1 MHEIQEKNTINHKIS
16 IAPMLDWTDRHFR
29 FFLRQITKKAVFY
42 SEMIAAPAIL
52 LGNKEKLLGFDEKEH
67 PLVLQIGGSH
77 PKMMQDCARIGFD
90 YGYKELNINAGCPS
104 SRVQSGKFGA
114 ILMKTPELVA
124 ECVSNMK
131 AATPLPVSVKTRI
144 SLSDVAGDG
153 FEALFNFANLVK
165 QAGCSHLIVHARK
178 AKLNWSPKDNRAD
191 KMGLNY
197 DVVYRLKKSFPDML
211 ISINGNILS
220 LESAKQHLEYVD
232 GAMIGRLAYGNP
244 YILAEVDQIFYQDD
258 HLILSR
264 KEILENMMPYLEKNK
279 ESLSIIMPHLMGLFH
294 GQQNAKTYKQIL
306 ATKDLEALK
315 TFIKNKEN

>member
-1 MHEIQEKNTINHKIS
+1 
-16 IAPMLDWTDRHFR
+16 
-29 FFLRQITKKAVFY
+29 
-42 SEMIAAPAIL
+42 
-52 LGNKEKLLGFDEKEH
+52 
-67 PLVLQIGGSH
+67 
-77 PKMMQDCARIGFD
+77 
-90 YGYKELNINAGCPS
+90 
-104 SRVQSGKFGA
+104 
-114 ILMKTPELVA
+114 

-244 YILAEVDQIFYQDD
+244 YILAEVDQIFYQDN

-264 KEILENMMPYLEKNK
+264 KEILENMIPYLEKNK
-279 ESLSIIMPHLMGLFH
+279 ESLSIIIHHLMGLFH

-306 ATKDLEALK
+306 AAKDLEALK

>member
-306 ATKDLEALK
+306 AAKDLEALN

>member
-144 SLSDVAGDG
+144 SLSDVAADG

-165 QAGCSHLIVHARK
+165 QAGCAHLIVHARK

-306 ATKDLEALK
+306 AAKDLEALK

>member
-42 SEMIAAPAIL
+42 SEMIAAPAVL

-294 GQQNAKTYKQIL
+294 GQQNSKTYKQIL
-306 ATKDLEALK
+306 AAKDLEALK

>member
-306 ATKDLEALK
+306 AAKDLEALK

>member
-1 MHEIQEKNTINHKIS
+1 MRKIQEKNLLDHKIS

-29 FFLRQITKKAVFY
+29 FFLRQITKHAVFY

-52 LGNKEKLLGFDEKEH
+52 LGDKEKLLGYDETEH

-77 PKMMQDCARIGFD
+77 PSMMKECARIGAD

-104 SRVQSGKFGA
+104 SRVQAGRFGA

-124 ECVSNMK
+124 ECVSEMK
-131 AATPLPVSVKTRI
+131 SATNIPVSVKTRI
-144 SLSDVAGDG
+144 SLSEVPDDG
-153 FEALFNFANLVK
+153 FNALFNFANLVK
-165 QAGCSHLIVHARK
+165 QAGCAHLIVHARK

-197 DVVYRLKKSFPDML
+197 EVVYRLKKSFPDML

-220 LESAKQHLEYVD
+220 LESAQEHLTKVD

-244 YILAEVDQIFYQDD
+244 YALAKVDNLFYQNNSP
-258 HLILSR
+258 IPSR
-264 KEILENMMPYLEKNK
+264 KEILEKMIPYLEKNK
-279 ESLSIIMPHLMGLFH
+279 DKLSIICPHLMGLFH
-294 GQQNAKTYKQIL
+294 STPNAKAYKQIL
-306 ATKDLEALK
+306 AARDLDALK
-315 TFIKNKEN
+315 NFLNTHVE